1 MPISSLLQRL
11 PLIIT
16 LIVSTLP
23 RSAQSVEGMW
33 LPMLLEALNQDE
45 MQQLGFRLSA
55 ADVYAV
61 NQSSLKDAVVRFG
74 GGCTAE
80 LISSEGLLLTN
91 HHCGYSNIQA
101 HSSVDNDLL
110 TDGFW
115 AVNRAEEKNNPGL
128 VAMFVR
134 RMEDV
139 TEWVLNDLD
148 RNSAPGALREAL
160 TERKKILEAR
170 ARAEWDG
177 VLPSWDFELR
187 AFDYG
192 NQYILIATET
202 YKDVRLVGAPP
213 SSIGKFG
220 SDTDNWVWPRHTG
233 DFSLFRIYADADNRP
248 AEPSETNRPLQV
260 ERPLQIELSG
270 VQPGDFTLVYGFP
283 GYTQEYL
290 PAEGLRQIVE
300 IEDSVRVAVRDRR
313 LAVLDARMRKSDA
326 LRIRYAAQYAQI
338 ANGWKKW
345 IGEMQGVRR
354 SGGLERK
361 ARFDAE
367 LRERMADQQTTKAAY
382 ARLENQFDSVYRLRA
397 EGLRWR
403 TAYLE
408 VLVSA
413 SASYRAMEFLGT
425 RSGLKRGEPAT
436 EAVLSELQAL
446 LKLASDTAGMRI
458 ERETL
463 QQIWP
468 LFARHTRSSS
478 GFSAFE
484 KAASGGD
491 WNHIW
496 DTYYAPSIL
505 TDPKKA
511 ERWLK
516 TAGTNSQKAL
526 DQLTKDPLFQFWAS
540 GNQWYQQTVVPQS
553 TALDPLLTQLM
564 AEQTRMIREA
574 MPEFRFYPDA
584 NSTLRVSYGQVSG
597 FSPKDGVAY
606 LPQTYLSGMLD
617 KYRPGDYEFDL
628 PEKLRQLEE
637 EHAYGPYGENGKM
650 PLCFIASNHTTGGN
664 SGSPALNAE
673 GRLIGLNFDRVW
685 EGTMSD
691 VNYDAS
697 ICRNIMVDI
706 RFVLFVVDRYAGAGH
721 LIGEM
726 DLYRGGVPTAQ

>member
-1 MPISSLLQRL
+1 
-11 PLIIT
+11 
-16 LIVSTLP
+16 
-23 RSAQSVEGMW
+23 
-33 LPMLLEALNQDE
+33 MLLEALNQDE

-55 ADVYAV
+55 DEVYSV

-91 HHCGYSNIQA
+91 HHCGYSSIQS
-101 HSSVDNDLL
+101 HSSVENDLL
-110 TDGFW
+110 THGFW
-115 AVNRAEEKNNPGL
+115 AMNRAEEKNNPGL
-128 VAMFVR
+128 VATFVR

-139 TEWVLNDLD
+139 TEWVLKDLD
-148 RNSAPGALREAL
+148 RNSAPGTLREAL

-248 AEPSETNRPLQV
+248 AEPSVANRPLKV
-260 ERPLQIELSG
+260 ERPLQIELGG

-283 GYTQEYL
+283 GTTQEYL
-290 PAEGLRQIVE
+290 PAEGLRQIVQ
-300 IEDSVRVAVRDRR
+300 IEDSIRVAVRDRR

-345 IGEMQGVRR
+345 IGEMQGVQR

-361 ARFDAE
+361 ETFDAA
-367 LRERMADQQTTKAAY
+367 LRKRAEEQDAGRAAY
-382 ARLENQFDSVYRLRA
+382 PRLESRFDSVYRLRA
-397 EGLRWR
+397 DGLRWR
-403 TAYLE
+403 TAYSE
-408 VLVSA
+408 VLLSGSA
-413 SASYRAMEFLGT
+413 WYRAMEYLGS
-425 RSGLKRGEPAT
+425 RSGLKRGEPAS
-436 EAVLSELQAL
+436 EAVLKELSTL
-446 LKLASDTAGMRI
+446 LEIASDTAGMRI

-463 QQIWP
+463 LQTWP
-468 LFARHTRSSS
+468 LFARYTRSST
-478 GFSAFE
+478 GFAAFE
-484 KAASGGD
+484 KATSSED
-491 WNHIW
+491 WDQIW
-496 DTYYAPSIL
+496 ETYFAPSLL

-516 TAGTNSQKAL
+516 TARSSSDKAL
-526 DQLTKDPLFQFWAS
+526 EKLANDPLFQFWAS
-540 GNQWYQQTVVPQS
+540 GIQWYQQTVVPQS
-553 TALDPLLTQLM
+553 TALDPMLTQLM
-564 AEQTRMIREA
+564 AERTRMIRQW

-597 FSPKDGVAY
+597 FSPQDGVEY

-628 PEKLRQLEE
+628 PEKLRQLEAE
-637 EHAYGPYGENGKM
+637 QAYGPYGENGKM

-721 LIGEM
+721 LVGEM
-726 DLYRGGVPTAQ
+726 DLYRGGLPVPR